1 MKQRFFGIGFVGRAV
16 SITGPVRE
24 SDPDIATRKLEEFVG
39 LPCLQPTVIGSRNL
53 GGSRTK
59 PPSASVSRTG

>member
-1 MKQRFFGIGFVGRAV
+1 MKQRFFGIGFVGRAAL
-16 SITGPVRE
+16 ITGPVPE
-24 SDPDIATRKLEEFVG
+24 SAPDMATSKLEEFVA

-59 PPSASVSRTG
+59 PSSVSVSWT